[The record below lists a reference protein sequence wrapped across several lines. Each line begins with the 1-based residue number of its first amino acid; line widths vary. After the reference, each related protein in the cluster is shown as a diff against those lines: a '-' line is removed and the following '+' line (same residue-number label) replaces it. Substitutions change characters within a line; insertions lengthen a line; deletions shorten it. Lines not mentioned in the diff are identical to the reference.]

1 MEELQLENENL
12 KKEIK
17 KLKELILE
25 DEALDEDL
33 AAEEEEKE
41 EDPEVQAEAKE
52 KPEESTTDEEMPTMI
67 PAEGD
72 PPVVNEEAMERR
84 KRELIEMKAKARKR
98 REGKKEDTKHVWR
111 EVLHT
116 PTEPASASYQH
127 PPEVQQQREEGGKKG
142 KPTGKGEGNKEGEE
156 DTTNKSLHQLQAEN
170 YNDDV
175 VLFTDIGIIWKFF
188 KSSNTYQAFKDDK
201 KGGCTTQ
208 KHLSKEKANGWIRPT
223 GIVTKEDGLRMT
235 ETKKD
240 KRKERQEKDQAKK
253 SSSRIHSSSSKET
266 KKVTKEAAK
275 SRKDKKV
282 ILEKEK
288 VARTT
293 TTTRT
298 TRKEKEKESPGGQL
312 TM

>member
-1 MEELQLENENL
+1 
-12 KKEIK
+12 
-17 KLKELILE
+17 
-25 DEALDEDL
+25 
-33 AAEEEEKE
+33 
-41 EDPEVQAEAKE
+41 
-52 KPEESTTDEEMPTMI
+52 MI

-84 KRELIEMKAKARKR
+84 KRELIEMKEKARKR
-98 REGKKEDTKHVWR
+98 REGKKEGTKVWR

-116 PTEPASASYQH
+116 PTEPASASYQR

-142 KPTGKGEGNKEGEE
+142 KPTGKGEGNKEGEV

-188 KSSNTYQAFKDDK
+188 RKIPTKPSKMIRRVA
-201 KGGCTTQ
+201 CTTQ
-208 KHLSKEKANGWIRPT
+208 KHPSKEKANGWIRPT

-235 ETKKD
+235 RTKKD
-240 KRKERQEKDQAKK
+240 KRKERQEKEQAKK

-266 KKVTKEAAK
+266 KEVTKEATK
-275 SRKDKKV
+275 SRKDKEV